1 MRKNKFYIFDIPGKT
16 ILVEFRV
23 KKQYYIIKW
32 RNVERTG
39 TRSGSLLM

>member
-1 MRKNKFYIFDIPGKT
+1 MGKSKFYIFDMPGET
-16 ILVEFRV
+16 ILVEFRI

-32 RNVERTG
+32 INGERTG